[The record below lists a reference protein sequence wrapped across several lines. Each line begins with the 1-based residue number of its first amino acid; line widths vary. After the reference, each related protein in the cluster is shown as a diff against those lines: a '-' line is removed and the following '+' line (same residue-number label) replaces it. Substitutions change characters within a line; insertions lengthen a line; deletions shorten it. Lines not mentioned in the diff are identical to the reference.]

1 MNIKAITSGNTVE
14 NCQAFRAKLP
24 LSRIKFARDIN
35 NRELPVDTYV
45 KEMLTQYGNE
55 IEKVANHVGRDV
67 VLAQKGKLLLAN
79 SGPKTTV
86 IDMREMHNGRDLVN
100 GITNNLKINA

>member
-24 LSRIKFARDIN
+24 LSRIKFAKDIN
-35 NRELPVDTYV
+35 NKELPVDNYV
-45 KEMLTQYGNE
+45 REMLIEQGNE
-55 IEKVANHVGRDV
+55 IEKVADFLGKDV
-67 VLAQKGKLLLAN
+67 VLAQRGKLLLAN
-79 SGPKTTV
+79 SGPRTSV
-86 IDMREMHNGRDLVN
+86 IDMRNMKNGQELID